1 MMLRFFILL
10 LSMVCTVVSASST
23 NDYRIILVNSF
34 NESDFEARMMY
45 RLMNKVSESENVLVL
60 TVPAYYADSVDILGD
75 DVKQTIVDNF
85 RFQITSLLRDKPD
98 VTFSRIIA
106 IGRHASV
113 FVDTNETLFPDAE
126 RYFLHIDWQPQNGI
140 LIPSDYEPQASY
152 AQILSAL
159 PDTKEILFVHGS
171 RELALD
177 KGLAHNFLS
186 HAPEGINVRF
196 YNPMMQQE
204 ATLKALQESAAGVP
218 ILYINYKYFER
229 NWDKVH
235 TWLIRQTTHPV
246 FTIFA
251 HNVDRYTGGAVVVP
265 EKLADTAIK
274 LARDNDITFQRN
286 PVISMQF
293 NAQQLKKWGIERTA
307 LPPDAEI
314 VNEKPS
320 VVSIES
326 VLTII
331 SFFLIIITI
340 MTVYML
346 FRARQHNQTIALA
359 LANADHANRAKSDFL
374 ANMSHEI
381 RTPMNGVLGT
391 LQLLERSQLNPQTR
405 ENVRK
410 ALFSAKNLLTII
422 NDILDYSKI
431 EANKLSLE
439 AIPFSLLEVAE
450 SAVSD
455 LNSIAVNKG
464 IKLGVVVDDK
474 FKDGW
479 LGDQVRVKQIITNLM
494 SNAVKFTSSGSV
506 TLRIG
511 LVQADDHDE
520 QIKLNVTD
528 TGIGMSQTML
538 SKVFERFTQADS
550 SSTRK
555 FGGTGLGMSITH
567 SLVTM
572 MNGQIDIESEEN
584 KGTSITIWLP
594 LEKAELPA
602 DDKKSEVMEAPH
614 MPGKRLLVAEDND
627 INQAIIESM
636 LAPTQATIDIVE
648 NGKLALDAVLSRCG
662 EYDLVLMDIQMPVMD
677 GVEACTQIKASYP
690 DLPVIAL
697 TADVMA
703 DEIKTYLQL
712 GFDKHIGKPIDLN
725 RLYAVLKGY

>member
-1 MMLRFFILL
+1 MMLRLFILL
-10 LSMVCTVVSASST
+10 LSIVSTVISASST

-45 RLMNKVSESENVLVL
+45 RLMNNVSESENILVL
-60 TVPAYYADSVDILGD
+60 TVPAYYADSVDTLGD
-75 DVKQTIVDNF
+75 EVKQTIVDNF

-98 VTFSRIIA
+98 VTFSRIVA

-126 RYFLHIDWQPQNGI
+126 RYYLHIDWQPRSGT

-159 PDTKEILFVHGS
+159 PETKEILFVHGS

-177 KGLAHNFLS
+177 NGLTHNFLS
-186 HAPEGINVRF
+186 HSPEGVNVRY
-196 YNPMMQQE
+196 YNPMAQQE
-204 ATLKALQESAAGVP
+204 ATLKALRESPAGVP
-218 ILYINYKYFER
+218 IIYINYKYFER

-235 TWLIRQTTHPV
+235 NWLIEQTTHPI

-251 HNVDRYTGGAVVVP
+251 HNVERYAGGAVVVP
-265 EKLADTAIK
+265 EKLADTAVM
-274 LARDNDITFQRN
+274 LAHDKNFTFQHN

-293 NAQQLKKWGIERTA
+293 NAQQLKKWGIQRSS

-320 VVSIES
+320 VVSLEF

-391 LQLLERSQLNPQTR
+391 LQLLERSQLSPQAR
-405 ENVRK
+405 GNVRK

-439 AIPFSLLEVAE
+439 SIPFSVLEVAE

-455 LNSIAVNKG
+455 LNNMAVNKG
-464 IKLGVVVDDK
+464 IKLGVLVDGK

-479 LGDQVRVKQIITNLM
+479 LGDQVRVKQIIINLL

-506 TLRIG
+506 TLSID
-511 LVQADDHDE
+511 LVKTEEHGE

-528 TGIGMSQTML
+528 TGIGMSQSVL
-538 SKVFERFTQADS
+538 SKIFERFTQADS

-567 SLVTM
+567 SLVCM
-572 MNGQIDIESEEN
+572 MNGHIDIESEEN

-602 DDKKSEVMEAPH
+602 DEIKSDIMEAPL
-614 MPGKRLLVAEDND
+614 MSGKRILVAEDND

-636 LAPTQATIDIVE
+636 LTPTEATIEIVD
-648 NGKLALDAVLSRCG
+648 NGKQAVEAVLSNNG
-662 EYDLVLMDIQMPVMD
+662 DYDLILMDIQMPVMD
-677 GVEACTQIKASYP
+677 GVEACTQIKAIFP

-703 DEIKTYLQL
+703 DDIKTYLQL

-725 RLYAVLKGY
+725 RLYGVLKVY